1 MAATLTENEPYH
13 NATIDGEAPKYLIRR
28 TYRRAE
34 PDSLGGHAYLDPLD
48 AIKAALASPRGQTA
62 VRDLAKF
69 ADGGAEL
76 YFFDTKDVRGRRNSG
91 TDLGRRRVRGV
102 LAHCEDGIG

>member
-1 MAATLTENEPYH
+1 VAATLTENEPYH
-13 NATIDGEAPKYLIRR
+13 NATIDGEAPKY
-28 TYRRAE
+28 
-34 PDSLGGHAYLDPLD
+34 PYLDSLD

-102 LAHCEDGIG
+102 LAHCEDGIGDKNVTVSRSG